1 MSKDPI
7 ALFESVISKNPQAFL
22 SENDPVYQITSS
34 EVREFAHRLVAN
46 AAKVPHV
53 QLKAWHRNLDACQKV
68 IWLAGCRP
76 QVPGG
81 FDPAYCTDAQ
91 HSLKEIEA
99 TLALSVTDDQPVA
112 YGAISD
118 LDKIKSG
125 ALWSGT
131 LWGAPSNHKALEAR
145 HALYARP
152 FDTTEVLG
160 LLELMAGVCEKAQW
174 LMDLQ
179 DHDNEAQ
186 GIKALDEALNAC
198 DEVPPIDDANER
210 DGWLTVYDRIR
221 NLLK

>member
-7 ALFESVISKNPQAFL
+7 ALFESVISKDPQAFL

-34 EVREFAHRLVAN
+34 EVREFARQLLAN
-46 AAKVPHV
+46 AVKVPHV

-131 LWGAPSNHKALEAR
+131 LWGTPPNHVVLEAR

-160 LLELMAGVCEKAQW
+160 LLELMAGVCERAQW
-174 LMDLQ
+174 LIDQTSQVTADDAEQSLS
-179 DHDNEAQ
+179 D
-186 GIKALDEALNAC
+186 ALDAC
-198 DEVPPIDDANER
+198 NEVPPIDDANER
-210 DGWLTVYDRIR
+210 DGWLTVYDRLR
-221 NLLK
+221 NILK